1 MRRSDMKPKKPE
13 AQRGAERKVYD
24 EAREY
29 ARSPY
34 LLLSAREAHTIL
46 TKGELPAS
54 MLGSPK

>member
-13 AQRGAERKVYD
+13 GQRIAERKVYD

-34 LLLSAREAHTIL
+34 LLISAREAHHVL
-46 TKGELPAS
+46 TKGEVPAS
-54 MLGSPK
+54 MFGLQ